1 MSSCVGGSKSPPR
14 TIMRRNTHT
23 ECYINFR
30 VLYQLPRVI
39 YQLPTVL
46 YQARKPSRTA
56 VVSVKNSSGGK
67 KTLNEAREER
77 VTYRRGLKEAVS
89 KRGEREQVTTVA
101 GRASDEKRQQGE
113 CQWR

>member
-1 MSSCVGGSKSPPR
+1 MRGWIKAPPR

-46 YQARKPSRTA
+46 YQLRNSEKAFQNGGSERKKQQR
-56 VVSVKNSSGGK
+56 GK

-77 VTYRRGLKEAVS
+77 VTYLSTGVETGS
-89 KRGEREQVTTVA
+89 KQAGRERTSYHTVA
-101 GRASDEKRQQGE
+101 GRASDEQRQQGE
-113 CQWR
+113 CQ

>member
-1 MSSCVGGSKSPPR
+1 MRGWIKAPPR

-30 VLYQLPRVI
+30 VLYQLLRVI

-46 YQARKPSRTA
+46 YQLPNNEKAFQNGGSERKKQQR
-56 VVSVKNSSGGK
+56 GK

-77 VTYRRGLKEAVS
+77 VTHRRGLKEAVS

-101 GRASDEKRQQGE
+101 GRASDGQRQQGE